1 MGVFVQLALL
11 RTTGGCSCDTVSFQ
25 SLVLFPYIG
34 ERGDNKSSK
43 MYDIVLWFGEV
54 IAAFLAIMMLVFVTL
69 LCMARSRAYT
79 SEVQATNVALVPSPT
94 DSGRLSGLN
103 LKNLSSDLA
112 AVINWFL
119 LGINLGLPKHELS
132 KIQQRYAS
140 QGNDQ
145 QRLEMLY
152 LWLQRTPNATW
163 EDVVRALQQMGEN
176 RVADNIREKYIRGR
190 SKLGHSKL
198 ITCFSSPPQVKVH
211 AGGRFRKY

>member
-1 MGVFVQLALL
+1 
-11 RTTGGCSCDTVSFQ
+11 
-25 SLVLFPYIG
+25 
-34 ERGDNKSSK
+34 
-43 MYDIVLWFGEV
+43 MYDIVPWFGEV

-69 LCMARSRAYT
+69 LCMARSRTYA

-94 DSGRLSGLN
+94 DSALN
-103 LKNLSSDLA
+103 LKNLSSELA

-132 KIQQRYAS
+132 KIQQNYAS
-140 QGNDQ
+140 QGIDQ

-176 RVADNIREKYIRGR
+176 RVAENIREKYIRGR
-190 SKLGHSKL
+190 SK
-198 ITCFSSPPQVKVH
+198 F
-211 AGGRFRKY
+211 Y